1 MSRACLP
8 VIVVFSTLLM
18 LSASIQA
25 QSLLYLDI
33 NESDPGSGAPG
44 GVFFLWD
51 PEFLEFWSTSSSGT
65 VATQLWQNGA
75 VAVFGA
81 GSDCWG
87 VQTEIASNFS
97 PPTIGGIRLEDC
109 DVTISNNR
117 LVLVGSSNELYTAG
131 SRELDVRSQLDW
143 PPNGAIRKTGPGL
156 LEFTGAT
163 GDGGTSLSTNFD
175 LEEGTLRLAS
185 SSSTNWFGGE
195 SSADLSIGTGSTSAS
210 LNLGSADQLRNS
222 TVIDLIDGT
231 FTLQGN
237 DETIRGLTGS
247 GLVTGGGILTISTN
261 PSTYAFDGSITDG
274 ATPTNLT
281 IAGAGEQRFNGV
293 LSHSGGTNV
302 EGGGR
307 LAVAGSLTTSAIVV
321 EDGELASFN
330 AELQDV
336 TILPSGTLKLGIGS
350 TTADGLSWED
360 GGTVA
365 WELGPTATNSDS
377 SNLVVTDL
385 NSISDG
391 SLTIRINATSDVPP
405 LAQSYPLILFSS
417 GNNTT
422 ASHYTVDDGGL
433 LDGRDVS
440 IRIESDTVWLDI
452 GALDNVFE
460 DRFETLP

>member
-1 MSRACLP
+1 M
-8 VIVVFSTLLM
+8 
-18 LSASIQA
+18 A
-25 QSLLYLDI
+25 QS
-33 NESDPGSGAPG
+33 EP
-44 GVFFLWD
+44 
-51 PEFLEFWSTSSSGT
+51 
-65 VATQLWQNGA
+65 
-75 VAVFGA
+75 
-81 GSDCWG
+81 
-87 VQTEIASNFS
+87 
-97 PPTIGGIRLEDC
+97 
-109 DVTISNNR
+109 
-117 LVLVGSSNELYTAG
+117 
-131 SRELDVRSQLDW
+131 
-143 PPNGAIRKTGPGL
+143 TGPGPSSNSP
-156 LEFTGAT
+156 GANR
-163 GDGGTSLSTNFD
+163 GREVVPESRNFD
-175 LEEGTLRLAS
+175 HQNGGRDAWQC

-195 SSADLSIGTGSTSAS
+195 SSADLLDRHRLDIGKSQPGFRR
-210 LNLGSADQLRNS
+210 QLRNS

-350 TTADGLSWED
+350 TTAMDFPGKTEALSS
-360 GGTVA
+360 

-405 LAQSYPLILFSS
+405 LAQSYPLILFSF
-417 GNNTT
+417 
-422 ASHYTVDDGGL
+422 
-433 LDGRDVS
+433 
-440 IRIESDTVWLDI
+440 
-452 GALDNVFE
+452 GAITPPPVI
-460 DRFETLP
+460 TP